1 MKIVPGGAMGPN
13 SYRIVSGDLIK
24 TSMGRLLV
32 NAIAFVRC
40 FLLMTIF
47 LVINILLLCSSVK
60 FVRRKRDLLAG
71 TRFHKDSMRII
82 DLAVAE
88 HQENSEMLEGVARSR
103 KKSREEKQNLSTEQ
117 HKTDT
122 LSACEVSRSLS
133 KPSQIH
139 QCNNHHHH
147 HSNHSSS
154 EWNLTKMTL
163 LIALIYLLN
172 MLFLALSFAFT
183 HLDYDNYTVMVVLDL
198 IAVNFVQITNLFEI
212 ISYFMFNRFF
222 CRNFRRLAANVIK
235 IDWRK

>member
-24 TSMGRLLV
+24 TSMGRVLV

-60 FVRRKRDLLAG
+60 FVRRKRYLLAG
-71 TRFHKDSMRII
+71 TRFHKDSLRIA

-88 HQENSEMLEGVARSR
+88 HQENSEMLEAVPRSR
-103 KKSREEKQNLSTEQ
+103 KDSKEEKQNHSTEQ
-117 HKTDT
+117 HKMDT
-122 LSACEVSRSLS
+122 LSKS
-133 KPSQIH
+133 SQS
-139 QCNNHHHH
+139 NNHNHHP
-147 HSNHSSS
+147 SNHHSSS

-183 HLDYDNYTVMVVLDL
+183 HLDYDNYTVVVVLDL

>member
-1 MKIVPGGAMGPN
+1 MKIVPGGATGPN

-24 TSMGRLLV
+24 TSMGRVLV

-60 FVRRKRDLLAG
+60 FVRRKRYLLAG
-71 TRFHKDSMRII
+71 TRFHKDSMRIA
-82 DLAVAE
+82 DLAVAVE
-88 HQENSEMLEGVARSR
+88 HQENSEMLEAVSRSR
-103 KKSREEKQNLSTEQ
+103 KESKEEKQNHLDDHQ

-122 LSACEVSRSLS
+122 LS
-133 KPSQIH
+133 KPSQI
-139 QCNNHHHH
+139 NNHHH
-147 HSNHSSS
+147 HSSS